1 MPQGKRKR
9 SGDRVQAFFP
19 DEVWSGGKKS
29 TGGQPLQ
36 PFSLSKAWK
45 RCGDGFY
52 SCQEEKAA
60 ASSER
65 TTLLGKPI
73 AHTPVYDEDCND
85 NNPARIV
92 WSSSDSELSNDG
104 SKEFNSRLGFASRS
118 SRNKGKSYSMD
129 LSASMKQFN
138 DDVPEIT
145 GWQYECD
152 SEEEK
157 RTFSDAAESAVEI
170 SDPESLSSKATES
183 QLLKG
188 AESSKVMAME
198 IAEYSSDDEFDESY
212 VPILPSHFPASNDGD
227 VVSPTAKPASEWLKT
242 AQVLLQ
248 TPEKKIDKA
257 SKTPEDSAKKRKRFL
272 RGGLAERLS
281 RLQNRERSA
290 ISFWRHQC
298 ESDCKITVGAKSGV
312 LVLKIIQVHE
322 ECAIQVAHCT
332 QQINDNNKEALC
344 TNDSNDT
351 SHLIVLFTC
360 QTAAQLQVRPHD
372 IIHIHPPWQK
382 LKLKTEDKNMYIIL
396 NTHFTQKI
404 IPNNNSTNKACR
416 YEMVTVRRKKLPLSI
431 MFKINETC
439 HEHEV
444 KEQVPHNPSVP
455 KPLQAGSSQRKQSTM
470 YFKKNDSL
478 LDVVES
484 QGAAGW
490 KGACLRVVVQRVYC
504 LPSKNKTGLH
514 NGSSKNIPC
523 QENKLRSD
531 FSVCLLVQDAYGM
544 FSELHLQAAELSVD
558 HIDVYS
564 KRWEGKTCCLTGMKI
579 LQRTTKGRAPGLFS
593 LIDSLWPPLVPIKV
607 HGQSQDQQVQN
618 NLPVPSF
625 CYVLAVHAE
634 EIEDDEAEETPDL
647 YLPPAVYTLRDI
659 HQIVGPSQRCSFCG
673 TVIYIRPEISANPAP
688 QQEMWIFVTDSTLQE
703 GSSAAPRTLSV
714 CISPSCLLDNRVH
727 QALCNKSPCA
737 LLFKDAIRENGRV
750 ICVERTVLSVQKPL
764 LSSASGVKQV
774 TDPVQLDDLD
784 CAAQAN
790 SLCAVQGIITG
801 VNEKTAYSWPVCNE
815 CGSNKLQRSD
825 EKREAYLC
833 SQCCQYTSNPDIRM
847 QLEVFLRCDSMP
859 GCTVRIKLQQETIS
873 LLLRLSPSVDG
884 CYEVSNVLGMK
895 VGPLN
900 CYVQSASSQL
910 GRYVELKEIS
920 LWKAN

>member
-1 MPQGKRKR
+1 
-9 SGDRVQAFFP
+9 
-19 DEVWSGGKKS
+19 
-29 TGGQPLQ
+29 
-36 PFSLSKAWK
+36 
-45 RCGDGFY
+45 
-52 SCQEEKAA
+52 
-60 ASSER
+60 
-65 TTLLGKPI
+65 
-73 AHTPVYDEDCND
+73 
-85 NNPARIV
+85 
-92 WSSSDSELSNDG
+92 
-104 SKEFNSRLGFASRS
+104 
-118 SRNKGKSYSMD
+118 MD

-298 ESDCKITVGAKSGV
+298 ESDCKITIGAKSGV

-372 IIHIHPPWQK
+372 IIHIHPP
-382 LKLKTEDKNMYIIL
+382 
-396 NTHFTQKI
+396 
-404 IPNNNSTNKACR
+404 C
-416 YEMVTVRRKKLPLSI
+416 
-431 MFKINETC
+431 
-439 HEHEV
+439 
-444 KEQVPHNPSVP
+444 
-455 KPLQAGSSQRKQSTM
+455 
-470 YFKKNDSL
+470 
-478 LDVVES
+478 
-484 QGAAGW
+484 
-490 KGACLRVVVQRVYC
+490 
-504 LPSKNKTGLH
+504 
-514 NGSSKNIPC
+514 
-523 QENKLRSD
+523 
-531 FSVCLLVQDAYGM
+531 VCLLVQDAYGM

-774 TDPVQLDDLD
+774 SDPVQLDDLD

>member
-272 RGGLAERLS
+272 R
-281 RLQNRERSA
+281 
-290 ISFWRHQC
+290 
-298 ESDCKITVGAKSGV
+298 
-312 LVLKIIQVHE
+312 
-322 ECAIQVAHCT
+322 
-332 QQINDNNKEALC
+332 
-344 TNDSNDT
+344 
-351 SHLIVLFTC
+351 
-360 QTAAQLQVRPHD
+360 
-372 IIHIHPPWQK
+372 QK